1 MRPIVYSA
9 LVLLGFAPP
18 LEAQNE
24 CLEHVRYPAVGR
36 WAEYDAV
43 YKNKDRYAVR
53 YAIIGS
59 ETREGTDMK
68 WIELRMTAKDPKKNM
83 IYQMLVPGT
92 GPSELGK
99 VEEIIF
105 KPGNSEPVTM
115 NGMMVKM
122 IQGQI
127 EKSSVFKELCKGVTL
142 VGEERVTVPAGSF
155 KALHFQNAK
164 EGSDSWISADIP
176 FALVKSSGKDYQV
189 GLSSQGDGAES
200 SITEDVRGTG
210 GAE

>member
-1 MRPIVYSA
+1 MRPILFSA
-9 LVLLGFAPP
+9 LVLLGLAPQ
-18 LEAQNE
+18 LEAQND
-24 CLEHVRYPAVGR
+24 CLKHVRYPAVGR
-36 WAEYDAV
+36 WAEYDAL
-43 YKNKDRYAVR
+43 YKKKDAYAIR

-68 WIELRMTAKDPKKNM
+68 WIELRMTGKDPKKNM
-83 IYQMLVPGT
+83 IYQMLVPGV

-99 VEEIIF
+99 VEEIVF
-105 KPGNSEPVTM
+105 QPGTNEAVTL

-142 VGEERVTVPAGSF
+142 VGEEKVRVPAGSF
-155 KALHFQNAK
+155 KALHFQNAN
-164 EGSDSWISADIP
+164 EGSDSWISPAIP

-189 GLSSQGDGAES
+189 ALSSQGDGAKS
-200 SITEDVRGTG
+200 SIVEAVQ
-210 GAE
+210 E